1 MNIQNVGK
9 VINMEKETIVEVT
22 KLGFT
27 IQAAVKV
34 IGKDLLITLTG
45 GDTPHIGTVTTFS
58 RDTEIQTVRF
68 PLRWSFPQRRCLSR
82 KNSCG
87 HQNAVPGSC
96 TITSGIHVDHISN
109 AQINASFP
117 MSEELGYKI
126 LDWLEKQISISKE
139 PVYYKD
145 GENHYERR
153 GCDTSFVITS
163 CFYSLLHCNCYDITN
178 IFSDVST
185 NIFS

>member
-68 PLRWSFPQRRCLSR
+68 PSHDGRFHKDDVLAE
-82 KNSCG
+82 KNSCD
-87 HQNAVPGSC
+87 HQKCRSRK
-96 TITSGIHVDHISN
+96 
-109 AQINASFP
+109 
-117 MSEELGYKI
+117 LY
-126 LDWLEKQISISKE
+126 
-139 PVYYKD
+139 
-145 GENHYERR
+145 NHFRYP
-153 GCDTSFVITS
+153 C
-163 CFYSLLHCNCYDITN
+163 
-178 IFSDVST
+178 
-185 NIFS
+185 

>member
-1 MNIQNVGK
+1 
-9 VINMEKETIVEVT
+9 MEKETIVEVT

-27 IQAAVKV
+27 IQATVKV

-68 PLRWSFPQRRCLSR
+68 PSHDGRFHKDDVLAE
-82 KNSCG
+82 KIAVIIK
-87 HQNAVPGSC
+87 NAVPGSC

-117 MSEELGYKI
+117 MSEELGYTI
-126 LDWLEKQISISKE
+126 LDWLEKTDFHIKE
-139 PVYYKD
+139 PVYYTD
-145 GENHYERR
+145 GEKP
-153 GCDTSFVITS
+153 
-163 CFYSLLHCNCYDITN
+163 L
-178 IFSDVST
+178 
-185 NIFS
+185 

>member
-1 MNIQNVGK
+1 MSIQNVGR

-68 PLRWSFPQRRCLSR
+68 PSHDGRFHKDDVLAE
-82 KNSCG
+82 KIAVIIKT
-87 HQNAVPGSC
+87 AVPGSC

-126 LDWLEKQISISKE
+126 LDWLEKTDFHIKE
-139 PVYYKD
+139 PVYYTD
-145 GENHYERR
+145 GEKP
-153 GCDTSFVITS
+153 
-163 CFYSLLHCNCYDITN
+163 L
-178 IFSDVST
+178 
-185 NIFS
+185 